1 LDEKCSLY
9 ITTRMIL
16 TDIRLIEECRSGN
29 LESFRKLIDST
40 TPFAFSVAFRIL
52 GNEEKSRDV
61 VQEAMITIWQKLR
74 KIRNVEAYTTWVY
87 RIVVNQCY
95 DELRKQKHVPEYSAD
110 EKTWKLLAET
120 IGEDFSGKLENEEI
134 AKIVNVLTEKLTPR
148 QKTVFVLSEIEQL
161 TPDEIAEITGMSK
174 SLIKANLYYARKNI
188 GEMLIKYL

>member
-1 LDEKCSLY
+1 LDEKYSLY

-16 TDIRLIEECRSGN
+16 TDIRLIEECRGGN

-61 VQEAMITIWQKLR
+61 VQETMITIWQKLR
-74 KIRNVEAYTTWVY
+74 KIRSAEAYTTWVY
-87 RIVVNQCY
+87 RIVVNLCY

-110 EKTWKLLAET
+110 EKTWKMLADT
-120 IGEDFSGKLENEEI
+120 MGEDFTGKLENEEI
-134 AKIVNVLTEKLTPR
+134 AKTINILTEKLTPR
-148 QKTVFVLSEIEQL
+148 QRTVFVLSEIEQL
-161 TPDEIAEITGMSK
+161 TQDEISEVTGMSK

-188 GEMLIKYL
+188 GEMLQKYL